1 MPHQA
6 NTDQNLARAGGKQR
20 GNGARLLMIGGFMVA
35 VGLAVFL
42 LTLGDA
48 NIATYIGLALMALG
62 APPTIAGTAL
72 MLSGLVSGR
81 ASKQKPFA

>member
-6 NTDQNLARAGGKQR
+6 NTDENLARAGGKQR
-20 GNGARLLMIGGFMVA
+20 GNGARLLTIGALMVA

-42 LTLGDA
+42 LLGDA
-48 NIATYIGLALMALG
+48 DVARYVGLVLIALG

-72 MLSGLVSGR
+72 TLSGVVSGR

>member
-20 GNGARLLMIGGFMVA
+20 ASGGRLLMIGGLLLA
-35 VGLAVFL
+35 AGLAVL
-42 LTLGDA
+42 LLVGDQDIPA
-48 NIATYIGLALMALG
+48 YIGAATMTLG